1 MGKGLKQNKNLS
13 RILTYK
19 REKEK
24 ALRAMHVE
32 WGCAR
37 DPHKNAADTKA
48 RNKKNL
54 EKKIEKQRTHRGGQ
68 EKPKHGPKPNKPTN
82 NRT

>member
-1 MGKGLKQNKNLS
+1 MGKDLKDKKLEPN
-13 RILTYK
+13 TYIQE

-37 DPHKNAADTKA
+37 DPNPNAADTKA
-48 RNKKNL
+48 RNKKTY
-54 EKKIEKQRTHRGGQ
+54 KKK
-68 EKPKHGPKPNKPTN
+68 
-82 NRT
+82 